1 MSPYRDFHKI
11 QIFDPYSQVRLED
24 VLLFAEQGSAHCT
37 VMIALRLAQKKM
49 LFLDK

>member
-1 MSPYRDFHKI
+1 MSAYRDFYRI
-11 QIFDPYSQVRLED
+11 QIVHPYSQVRLED
-24 VLLFAEQGSAHCT
+24 VLVFAEQGSGHCT